1 MSTLE
6 RRITTKRK
14 ILIIAIATIAFLLS
28 LGITLYPVISSSY
41 HEKHQSQI
49 QVSYQERLEQA
60 DTAAVDTARKQAIQ
74 YNQAMLEGVRED
86 AFDHEVL
93 LCASEGYKDQ
103 LNIAGNGIMG
113 YVEIPNI
120 RVSLPIYHGTADVTL
135 QKGVGHLLGSSLPV
149 GGESTHAVLTGH
161 SGMASQRMFS
171 DLDLMKT
178 GDVFYLDVLGERMA
192 YQVDQIKTVLPY
204 DTTHLGIVS
213 GMDHCT
219 LITCTPFGVNTHRLL
234 VRGIRIP
241 YEQAQVIVEEILA
254 EEMPESTWEQEYKN
268 SICITTAVVVMV
280 GLAVLAVWLYR
291 RSRHAGV
298 A

>member
-1 MSTLE
+1 M
-6 RRITTKRK
+6 
-14 ILIIAIATIAFLLS
+14 IIAIAAIAFLLS
-28 LGITLYPVISSSY
+28 LGITLYPAISSSY

-74 YNQAMLEGVRED
+74 YNQAMLEGVQED

-192 YQVDQIKTVLPY
+192 YHVDQIKTVLPY

>member
-1 MSTLE
+1 L
-6 RRITTKRK
+6 
-14 ILIIAIATIAFLLS
+14 TIAVAIITFLLA
-28 LGITLYPVISSSY
+28 LGITLYPIISSRY
-41 HEKHQSQI
+41 NEKHQSQI
-49 QVSYQERLEQA
+49 YVSYQEQMEQ
-60 DTAAVDTARKQAIQ
+60 VDTTAIDEARELAIQ
-74 YNQAMLEGVRED
+74 YNQAILEGVKED
-86 AFDHEVL
+86 AFDHDAL
-93 LCASEGYKDQ
+93 LWASEDYKHQ
-103 LNIAGNGIMG
+103 LNITGNGIMG

-120 RVSLPIYHGTADVTL
+120 RVSLPIYHGTEDVTL

-204 DTTHLGIVS
+204 DTTHLEIIS

-219 LITCTPFGVNTHRLL
+219 LVTCTPFGVNTHRLL

-254 EEMPESTWEQEYKN
+254 EEMPESTWEQEYRN
-268 SICITTAVVVMV
+268 GICITAAIVVLV

-291 RSRHAGV
+291 RFRHGRMA
-298 A
+298 